1 MRSTST
7 RSCVLSVPSAARIL
21 SMSSIGNS
29 FQRPRWRSLS
39 ISLWRAIAVIPRT
52 DGPVEIPGMSLQ
64 MDGQESLLNDIFRL
78 AAIQANA
85 GAIAARCCPQD
96 GRKRSEKLTIST
108 SIAIDR
114 RAHQHGPSLL
124 GLTTLHAIPH
134 ASLLA
139 ARTLL
144 HE

>member
-1 MRSTST
+1 
-7 RSCVLSVPSAARIL
+7 
-21 SMSSIGNS
+21 
-29 FQRPRWRSLS
+29 
-39 ISLWRAIAVIPRT
+39 
-52 DGPVEIPGMSLQ
+52 MSLQ
-64 MDGQESLLNDIFRL
+64 MDRQENLLNDIFRL

-114 RAHQHGPSLL
+114 RAHQRGPSLL
-124 GLTTLHAIPH
+124 ELTTLHAIPH

-144 HE
+144 HEWESNDTPGSRNSDRSHLLAERRPL